1 MCNAMET
8 KHAYCKLIHA
18 VLTNFNRQF
27 VEGVQSNISI
37 STIYHMGI
45 AKTPDKKHNVY
56 MTKQYGKTEDKIQ
69 SSKNRNRQGV
79 SKGPAQ
85 SPLTYKFGSKY
96 PS

>member
-1 MCNAMET
+1 MTWKPNI
-8 KHAYCKLIHA
+8 HAYCKLIHA
-18 VLTNFNRQF
+18 VLTDFNRRF

-69 SSKNRNRQGV
+69 SSK
-79 SKGPAQ
+79 KGIGKDTWCFERASSISSYLQ
-85 SPLTYKFGSKY
+85 IRI
-96 PS
+96 